1 MTRAFDRSLVLL
13 VGRHRL
19 RVAPG
24 TFTWWLVLF
33 DLFFTFEQAFVKVA
47 AVERVYGL
55 AQGLM
60 TVPRTLWLNFINVCA
75 CVLALRN
82 FVRSKRN
89 GGALTWSKTAHHF
102 PTGDKLGLNRKPPA

>member
-1 MTRAFDRSLVLL
+1 MDRRHTTWDRFTRRAFL
-13 VGRHRL
+13 
-19 RVAPG
+19 G
-24 TFTWWLVLF
+24 T
-33 DLFFTFEQAFVKVA
+33 A
-47 AVERVYGL
+47 AGAAAGVYGL